1 MFIDR
6 VFLDIIK
13 VKVLGIIINMKI
25 LMMLLWI
32 LGTLAADSDTSD
44 NIPIS
49 PSALSGILI
58 SLMLTVFLFVGL
70 SSLNNINGPATYS
83 TVPLLVGKER

>member
-1 MFIDR
+1 MKSFMMF
-6 VFLDIIK
+6 
-13 VKVLGIIINMKI
+13 
-25 LMMLLWI
+25 LLI
-32 LGTLAADSDTSD
+32 LGTLATDSDQ
-44 NIPIS
+44 IPIS

-58 SLMLTVFLFVGL
+58 SLMLIVFLFVGL